1 MPAFL
6 RWSVLAVPLLAMA
19 GCSQPYSGP
28 EVDGGYAPNGRART
42 FIDAQL
48 AAHPDGTE
56 RGLTGDEAT
65 VIYRN
70 YLRSIGGRPLGGGGQ
85 PGGGS
90 LGSGAGSQGA
100 SAGMGSQGASGGT
113 GSSYP

>member
-48 AAHPDGTE
+48 AAHSDGTE

-70 YLRSIGGRPLGGGGQ
+70 YLRSIGGRPVGGGGQ
-85 PGGGS
+85 PGAGGQ
-90 LGSGAGSQGA
+90 GGGAGSPGGGA
-100 SAGMGSQGASGGT
+100 GGASGS
-113 GSSYP
+113 GSGGGYP